1 MVDHSLFGIRS
12 LVGSILLAQGGGG
25 FISRNTLLLIL
36 LIGALIVFLAFFV
49 IFARF
54 FRLWI
59 QAATTGAGIGIV
71 DLLRMTFRKVNPT
84 VITRSMIM
92 GVQAGLYDDEGL
104 TTKALEAHYLAGG
117 NVPLVIRSMI
127 AARKAKIV
135 ELSFKRATAIDLAGR
150 NILEAVQ
157 TSVYPRVIDCPPKN
171 SKRPTLDAVA
181 KNGIQLKVKARV
193 TVRANLN
200 QLIGGAGEE
209 TIVARVGEGIVSA
222 IGSAETHAVVLENP
236 DRISKA
242 VLARRLD
249 SQTAFE
255 IVSIDI
261 ADIDVGDNIGARLQ
275 ADQAEADTRVARAQA
290 EGRRAMAVSQEQEN
304 LAKIEENRSKLV
316 EAEAEVP
323 KAMAE
328 AFRSGRLGIL
338 DYYKLQNVQADT
350 NMRGAIAIASAP
362 PRR

>member
-1 MVDHSLFGIRS
+1 MIGFSALTD
-12 LVGSILLAQGGGG
+12 LLAQNRGP
-25 FISRNTLLLIL
+25 FSSNTLWLVLLV
-36 LIGALIVFLAFFV
+36 GFLIVGLVVLA
-49 IFARF
+49 IFARY

-59 QAATTGAGIGIV
+59 QSFATGAGIGIV

-84 VITRSMIM
+84 VITRSKIM
-92 GVQAGLYDDEGL
+92 AVQAGLYESEGI

-127 AARKAKIV
+127 AARKAKIID
-135 ELSFKRATAIDLAGR
+135 LSFKRATAIDLAGR

-157 TSVYPRVIDCPPKN
+157 TSVYPRVIDCPAKN
-171 SKRPTLDAVA
+171 SDRPTLDAVA

-193 TVRANLN
+193 TVRANLD
-200 QLIGGAGEE
+200 QLIGGATEE

-222 IGSAETHAVVLENP
+222 IGSAETHKVVLENP

-249 SQTAFE
+249 SQTAYE

-261 ADIDVGDNIGARLQ
+261 ADIDVGANIGARLQ

-304 LAKIEENRSKLV
+304 IALIEENRAKLV

-323 KAMAE
+323 RAMAE

-350 NMRGAIAIASAP
+350 DMRGAIATASTP
-362 PRR
+362 GRK